1 MSIRRVLLAA
11 VALLLAYV
19 LGTVGLRYYHF
30 KTTPLWKHTLGA
42 PLVSEVRADSHF
54 SVQFQTDSN
63 YIQSD
68 LLHAPNWSSHEVGEL
83 LRFIEIPFI
92 RDDQAREGENFD
104 AGLTELRLNQL
115 TALSAIAERFNAD
128 APIDEDQRQI
138 LIDQLMAGLYQTE
151 SFDSFNF
158 AAAHVMRSGLA
169 DTPGPI
175 RDRLM
180 DIYTHPR
187 TYFDRYG
194 PSVAANIKRQ
204 LKARGT
210 FILEGETHE

>member
-1 MSIRRVLLAA
+1 MSIRRVLLAT
-11 VALLLAYV
+11 VVLLLAYIV
-19 LGTVGLRYYHF
+19 GTVGLRYYHF
-30 KTTPLWKHTLGA
+30 KATPLWKHKLGA
-42 PLVSEVRADSHF
+42 PLTLEVREESDL
-54 SVQFQTDSN
+54 SVQYQTDSN
-63 YIQSD
+63 YIMSD
-68 LLHAPNWSSHEVGEL
+68 LLHAPNWSSREVGEL
-83 LRFIEIPFI
+83 LRFIDIPPI
-92 RDDQAREGENFD
+92 RDDQVRTGENFD
-104 AGLTELRLNQL
+104 VGLLELVLGHYD
-115 TALSAIAERFNAD
+115 ALSAIAERFNAD

-158 AAAHVMRSGLA
+158 AAVHVMRSGLA

-180 DIYTHPR
+180 DIYIHPR

>member
-1 MSIRRVLLAA
+1 MSIRRVLL
-11 VALLLAYV
+11 VVIALLVAYV

-30 KTTPLWKHTLGA
+30 KATPLWKHKLGVPLTL
-42 PLVSEVRADSHF
+42 EVREDSQY

-63 YIQSD
+63 YIKSD
-68 LLHAPNWSSHEVGEL
+68 LLHAPNWSSHEVDEL

-92 RDDQAREGENFD
+92 RDDQAREGESFD
-104 AGLTELRLNQL
+104 AGLTELRLNQFS
-115 TALSAIAERFNAD
+115 ALLIIAERFNAD

-158 AAAHVMRSGLA
+158 AAADVMRSGLA

-175 RDRLM
+175 RDRLI
-180 DIYTHPR
+180 DIYIHPQN
-187 TYFDRYG
+187 FFGKYG
-194 PSVAANIKRQ
+194 VSVAKNIKRQ
-204 LKARGT
+204 LKSRGT